1 MEEIEC
7 GHASKDDVYRDFCD
21 GNFVKSHPVLQQQGK
36 ETVIQL
42 AFYFDELEVANPLG
56 SKRGKHKLGQ
66 SLMQKGYPL
75 LYTLHTLVIN
85 SGVFY
90 WMILNIHP
98 AYRSTL
104 HSIQL
109 LAVVK
114 STILKKYKVDSV
126 LKPVVDDLKA
136 LAQYV
141 SYTGV
146 FHECNST

>member
-21 GNFVKSHPVLQQQGK
+21 GNFVQSHPVLQQQGHCDS
-36 ETVIQL
+36 
-42 AFYFDELEVANPLG
+42 ASFYCDELEVANPLG

-104 HSIQL
+104 HSKQL

-126 LKPVVDDLKA
+126 LKLVVDDLKA
-136 LAQYV
+136 LAQM
-141 SYTGV
+141 
-146 FHECNST
+146 